1 MGGSGGFDG
10 AYSYFG
16 ATGFTQASTPSSWNG
31 LGARA
36 SAKGGLFVP
45 CVAPGYDDLRVR
57 PWNGANSR
65 GREAGAYYD
74 RSWRAALESGAARG
88 AVTSFNEWHEGTQS
102 ETAAAA
108 FTQDRPGVTT
118 YLAYPSP
125 EFYLTK
131 TAAWVEE
138 FVAARRRAGVG

>member
-1 MGGSGGFDG
+1 MYI
-10 AYSYFG
+10 APPKIHIYV
-16 ATGFTQASTPSSWNG
+16 AST
-31 LGARA
+31 A
-36 SAKGGLFVP
+36 P
-45 CVAPGYDDLRVR
+45 C
-57 PWNGANSR
+57 SR

-74 RSWRAALESGAARG
+74 RSWREALECGAERV
-88 AVTSFNEWHEGTQS
+88 AVTSFNEWHEGTQI
-102 ETAAAA
+102 EPAAAA
-108 FTQDRPGVTT
+108 FTPDRPGVTT